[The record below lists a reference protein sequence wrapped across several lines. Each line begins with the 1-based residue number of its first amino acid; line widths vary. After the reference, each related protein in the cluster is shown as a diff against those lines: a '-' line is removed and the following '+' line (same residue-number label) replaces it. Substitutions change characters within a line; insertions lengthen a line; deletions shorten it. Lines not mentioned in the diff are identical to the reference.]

1 MKLFLFITL
10 LLLAINGI
18 GENYL
23 LNGGQN
29 STIKYK
35 LIQKVEPED
44 GIITVDLTYVIPESF
59 NSKTYN
65 QQIKNFDISF
75 SLKPANKKEW
85 IDKRGN
91 KIQRYSW
98 NSPSASF
105 DISISFETTNSVKLD
120 PVKTQA
126 PFPLTNISPENK
138 NYLKN
143 SKIH

>member
-105 DISISFETTNSVKLD
+105 DI
-120 PVKTQA
+120 
-126 PFPLTNISPENK
+126 
-138 NYLKN
+138 
-143 SKIH
+143 